1 MYLTAHGLSFNI
13 TPTGR
18 FFGRIPEPDD
28 VKKDI
33 ELVKNSGFPGYE
45 MWVEKLTSFLQHG
58 SKEEL
63 RYLVGESGV
72 KVPAFCFVGD
82 FPDMGVHSAEPETA
96 KQIFEVLSAIGCDVG
111 IYVVDPYEGLSREDA
126 MRKACAKLQG
136 VADIAKDYGV
146 KLAIEFIYTLSYL
159 HSLADAIELMERSGK
174 DNVGIS
180 LDTFHFYMGGSTLAD
195 VARIPEGRL
204 YGIHVNSCPDLPRE
218 KMTDKD
224 RVPPGLGVLPYGEI
238 LDACKAQGYDRQ
250 LSVEIL
256 HDDYWKKSPEDG
268 LRSIY
273 EESKDALAPWC

>member
-18 FFGRIPEPDD
+18 FFGKIPEPDD

-33 ELVKNSGFPGYE
+33 ELVKNSGFEGYE
-45 MWVEKLTSFLQHG
+45 LWVEKLTSYLPRG

-63 RYLVGESGV
+63 RKLVKQAGI

-82 FPDMGVHSAEPETA
+82 FPDMGVHTAEPETA
-96 KQIFEVLSAIGCDVG
+96 RQIFEVLSEIGCDVG
-111 IYVVDPYEGLSREDA
+111 IYVVDPYEGLSREEA
-126 MRKACAKLQG
+126 MEKAGAKLQR
-136 VADIAKDYGV
+136 VADIGKDYGM

-159 HSLADAIELMERSGK
+159 HSLADAIELMERSNR

-180 LDTFHFYMGGSTLAD
+180 LDTFHFYMGGSKLED
-195 VARIPEGRL
+195 VARIPRGKL
-204 YGIHVNSCPDLPRE
+204 YGVHANSCPDLPKD

-224 RVPPGLGVLPYGEI
+224 RVPPARGVLPYAEI
-238 LDACKAQGYDRQ
+238 IDACKAQGYDAH

-256 HDDYWKKSPEDG
+256 HDDYWKMSPEDG
-268 LRSIY
+268 LESIY
-273 EESKDALAPWC
+273 EESKDALAAWC